1 MRSADGIAQDQAVL
15 QRGLDVLERMAQ
27 RMEEGGLIEIYDIR
41 TVLRFLRAYG
51 DSYHLSTEERE
62 LLSEVEG
69 ALNPKHGIG
78 FVRNSRRLILLLR
91 NHREKE
97 MDEMIGATLTGRN
110 LTEIQASFARLEWKY
125 APKSRGV
132 PSELDR
138 RAHA

>member
-1 MRSADGIAQDQAVL
+1 MAQDHAVL
-15 QRGLDVLERMAQ
+15 RRGLEILDRMAQ

-41 TVLRFLRAYG
+41 IVLRFLHDFGNEYQ
-51 DSYHLSTEERE
+51 LSTEERE

-91 NHREKE
+91 NHQERS
-97 MDEMIGATLTGRN
+97 MDEMTGALLTSGRS
-110 LTEIQASFARLEWKY
+110 LTEIHASFSRLEWKY
-125 APKSRGV
+125 ASKLRTV
-132 PSELDR
+132 PAEMDR